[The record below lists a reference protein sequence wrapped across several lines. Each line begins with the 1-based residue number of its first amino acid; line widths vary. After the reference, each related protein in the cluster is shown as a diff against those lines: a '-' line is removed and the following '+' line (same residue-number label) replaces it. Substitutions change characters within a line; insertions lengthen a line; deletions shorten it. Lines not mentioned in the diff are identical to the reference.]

1 MATRKTQKNFKDV
14 TVEFNY
20 SQMVRDQVSFLKSY
34 DTGWD
39 EERIARAA
47 HFCKVFHNHSLDPDE
62 IRRLLKH
69 FEETVG
75 FGLDY

>member
-1 MATRKTQKNFKDV
+1 MAPRKTQKKNEDIII
-14 TVEFNY
+14 EFNY
-20 SQMVRDQVSFLKSY
+20 SQMVRDQVSFCKSY

-62 IRRLLKH
+62 IRRLLKR
-69 FEETVG
+69 FEDTDG
-75 FGLDY
+75 FNIEY

>member
-47 HFCKVFHNHSLDPDE
+47 HFCKVFHNHNLDPDE